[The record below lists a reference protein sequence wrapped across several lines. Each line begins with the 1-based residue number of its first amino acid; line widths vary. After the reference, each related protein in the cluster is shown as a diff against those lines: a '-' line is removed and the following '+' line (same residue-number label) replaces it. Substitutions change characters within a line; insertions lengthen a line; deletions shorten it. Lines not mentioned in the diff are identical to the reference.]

1 MQPQYSYNYAPLTTQ
16 TMIDKDKIIKEIEEK
31 QKTILSNLNS
41 ENMAV
46 YIFLKNEYAKG
57 KILDNFVFQF

>member
-1 MQPQYSYNYAPLTTQ
+1 MTNQ

-31 QKTILSNLNS
+31 QKSILSNLNS
-41 ENMAV
+41 ENIAV

-57 KILDNFVFQF
+57 KILNGKNRDSDHYY